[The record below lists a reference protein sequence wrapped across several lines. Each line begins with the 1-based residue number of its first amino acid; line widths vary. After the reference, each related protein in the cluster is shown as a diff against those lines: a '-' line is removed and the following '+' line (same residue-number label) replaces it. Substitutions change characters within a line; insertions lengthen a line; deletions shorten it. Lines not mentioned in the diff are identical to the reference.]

1 MWLLHLFY
9 SLLLGHSPRR
19 NYLLFIPSYLR
30 PWIWLRTHQQSYWQ
44 RRKKKDRC
52 SLGIPDT
59 SFRGLRT
66 RTARRVLRST
76 CVLKWVPAVAR
87 MLQDRDTKGRG
98 YHRLAFSPCFMG
110 EAGLKEDQ
118 PGKHA
123 ELMPAVC
130 GCTWAWVN
138 HQWFRVE
145 LNLASSGFHFAKEE
159 NLSSH

>member
-30 PWIWLRTHQQSYWQ
+30 PWIWLRTHQQSYRQ

-87 MLQDRDTKGRG
+87 MLQDGDTKGRG
-98 YHRLAFSPCFMG
+98 YHRLAFSLFHGGSWVKGGSAWKARRADASCVWVHLSLG
-110 EAGLKEDQ
+110 ESPVIPSGIKFSLI
-118 PGKHA
+118 
-123 ELMPAVC
+123 
-130 GCTWAWVN
+130 WVS
-138 HQWFRVE
+138 
-145 LNLASSGFHFAKEE
+145 LC
-159 NLSSH
+159 